1 MFLTFST
8 ALGLML
14 IFVHSLL
21 QVDSLMHVVHS
32 VYDPL
37 YSAGSDVDHFSFSAA
52 DGQSDTCGAHVCH
65 HLYSAGSDVC
75 ADGGGAVLRR
85 GLLRGDKAVAV
96 VDAVSVQGEER
107 PH

>member
-1 MFLTFST
+1 
-8 ALGLML
+8 
-14 IFVHSLL
+14 
-21 QVDSLMHVVHS
+21 MHVVHS

-65 HLYSAGSDVC
+65 HLYSDGSDVC
-75 ADGGGAVLRR
+75 SDGGGAVLRR
-85 GLLRGDKAVAV
+85 GLLRGDEAVAV